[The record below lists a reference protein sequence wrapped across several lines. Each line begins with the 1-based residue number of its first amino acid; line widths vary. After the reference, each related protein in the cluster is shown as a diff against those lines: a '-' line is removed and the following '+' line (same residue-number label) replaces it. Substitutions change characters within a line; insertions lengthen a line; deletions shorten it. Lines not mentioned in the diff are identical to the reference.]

1 MKRGERRK
9 KRLSEWRGQGMF
21 PARIFGATYC
31 SLGEVVAHGWQL
43 QCFDGDEGVK
53 LPY

>member
-1 MKRGERRK
+1 
-9 KRLSEWRGQGMF
+9 MF
-21 PARIFGATYC
+21 PASIFGATYC